1 MPSSLRRPVI
11 APSPHSADAP
21 AEASEASLIAFY
33 LKKRASLVRFFTLR
47 TSSPAEAEDIVQ
59 EIYLKIAAVDSAS
72 VGNAAAFLY
81 RLGANIL
88 LDRARARRRRTAR
101 DGAYHDV
108 HASGPPGYEP
118 EADAPNPEAAVD
130 ARLRLKALL
139 ASVKELP
146 ERCRRVFV
154 MHKIDG
160 LSYAEVAAALGI
172 SRSAVEKHMMAAL
185 RKLAKHRT

>member
-1 MPSSLRRPVI
+1 
-11 APSPHSADAP
+11 
-21 AEASEASLIAFY
+21 
-33 LKKRASLVRFFTLR
+33 VRFFALR

-59 EIYLKIAAVDSAS
+59 EIFLKIARVDAAS
-72 VGNAAAFLY
+72 VENAAAFLY
-81 RLGANIL
+81 RLGTNAM

-101 DGAYHDV
+101 DGAYHDA
-108 HASGPPGYEP
+108 HASGPTGYEP
-118 EADAPNPEAAVD
+118 EADAPDPEAAVD
-130 ARLRLKALL
+130 ARLRLRALL

-146 ERCRRVFV
+146 EQCRKVFV